1 MPRFFFDF
9 TENGVPH
16 PDYEGTELPDLEQ
29 ARLEALEML
38 RDIAKDEL
46 ATGAAKHFVIEV
58 RDGDG
63 CPQITVSLSL
73 TAASLTAAHSGSGPS
88 T

>member
-9 TENGVPH
+9 AENGVAH
-16 PDYEGTELPDLEQ
+16 PDYEGTDLPDLEQ
-29 ARLEALEML
+29 ARLEALDML

-46 ATGAAKHFVIEV
+46 AVGDAKHFVIAV
-58 RDGDG
+58 RDSKG

-73 TAASLTAAHSGSGPS
+73 TVARTAPDPS
-88 T
+88 P